1 MTKALTA
8 EATVFLQAM
17 SAEAEAVQQFVDLL
31 KLEQTS
37 LSNGN
42 TDNLPEFAEQKSK
55 LAVHLNSLAA
65 QRNASLAAQ
74 GFAADRAGIEAWCA
88 TFPDEQHA
96 SSTWRTILSLAAEA
110 RELNRLNGELIQMRM
125 QYITKALEALQSGN
139 KSLDLYGP
147 DGQSTTAGHG
157 RINHSV

>member
-1 MTKALTA
+1 MTTALTA
-8 EATVFLQAM
+8 AATALVRAI
-17 SAEAEAVQQFVDLL
+17 SAEAVAVQQFVDLL
-31 KLEQTS
+31 KLEQIS
-37 LSNGN
+37 LSKGN
-42 TDNLPEFAEQKSK
+42 TDDLPEFAEQKSK

-65 QRNASLAAQ
+65 QRNTSLAAQ

-88 TFPDEQHA
+88 KFSNEQDT
-96 SSTWRTILSLAAEA
+96 SNTWLTILALAAEA

-125 QYITKALEALQSGN
+125 QYVTKALEALQSGN

-147 DGQSTTAGHG
+147 DGQSTPAGHG